1 MNQESV
7 LAFVAGYFV
16 GATSMARLIGRVF
29 APGRFRAGPTELR
42 LEGTER
48 SMHLD
53 TVSASSVSV
62 QLGSRLGFLTYVLDV
77 FKILIPAL
85 LLKHVWGGGG
95 LFLWFAAGGML
106 GHVFPVFYRFKGGRG
121 ISTAYA
127 GLLAISVPGFFVC
140 SLGGMLF
147 GLLVL
152 RDVWSA
158 YCAGVWAII
167 PWIWFTTRD
176 PVHLVWAV
184 FVNVVFMLGM
194 IPETRQWFRIRRED
208 KWSDSSEV
216 MQLSGMGRGLLK
228 MARKL
233 GIVNGKN
240 RGKD

>member
-1 MNQESV
+1 MNQGFV

-16 GATSMARLIGRVF
+16 GAISMARLVGRLF
-29 APGRFRAGPTELR
+29 ASGKYRAGPTELR
-42 LEGTER
+42 LDGTQR
-48 SMHLD
+48 TMHLD
-53 TVSASSVSV
+53 TVSASSVSI

-85 LLKHVWGGGG
+85 LLKHVWGGGS
-95 LFLWFAAGGML
+95 LFLFFAAGGML
-106 GHVFPVFYRFKGGRG
+106 GHVFPAFYRFKGGRG
-121 ISTAYA
+121 ISAAYA

-167 PWIWFTTRD
+167 PWVWFTTHD
-176 PVHLVWAV
+176 VAYLFWGV

-208 KWSDSSEV
+208 KWNDTTEV

-233 GIVNGKN
+233 GIVNGRS
-240 RGKD
+240 RGKE